1 MGVPWDWKV
10 PEHAGAH
17 SFFKCNFLFRNFSGN
32 IKENECAY
40 LIKGV

>member
-10 PEHAGAH
+10 PEHIL
-17 SFFKCNFLFRNFSGN
+17 FKCNFLFRNFSGN